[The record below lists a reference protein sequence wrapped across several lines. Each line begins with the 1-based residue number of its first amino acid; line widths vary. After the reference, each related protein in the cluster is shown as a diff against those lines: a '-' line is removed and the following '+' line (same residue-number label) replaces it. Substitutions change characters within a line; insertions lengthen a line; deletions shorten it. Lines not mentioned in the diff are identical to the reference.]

1 MISQNIS
8 FKNFKLK
15 NKNQKLKQKLIS
27 ILSEE
32 NEVINSLKKSYK
44 NNYTK
49 KLIKKFKNSKNFRL
63 IGMGGSILGTNTIYE
78 FLKYKIKKNFIF
90 VDNLQAKEN
99 KSEKKKFTNLIVSK
113 SGNTLETIVN
123 TNLYLKKKDKNI
135 FLTENKN
142 NYLYLLAQKL
152 KSEIVHH
159 NNFIGGRYSVLSEV
173 GMLPAE
179 LMGLNSKNFR
189 KFNDL
194 IKNKKFLNSLVNS
207 VSCIL
212 AFKKKNFTNSI
223 VLNYDDNSN
232 DFFYWYQQLVAES
245 LGKKN
250 QGILPIISKMP
261 KDNHSLM
268 QYYLEGVKNNFF
280 TLFFVKDKSSK
291 KINNNRIL
299 KSHSYLR
306 NKSLNQIS
314 FSQFCAT
321 QKVFRQRNI
330 PFRSFIIEKRNE
342 KNLGQ
347 LFSFFILE
355 TILLGMALKINPF
368 DQPAVEL
375 IKKQTKKILISK
387 NYF

>member
-15 NKNQKLKQKLIS
+15 NKNQKLKQKLRS

-90 VDNLQAKEN
+90 IDNLQTKEN

-179 LMGLNSKNFR
+179 LMGLDSK
-189 KFNDL
+189 KFKQFDSL
-194 IKNKKFLNSLVNS
+194 IKNKKFIKSLIDN
-207 VSCIL
+207 VSSTLKLI
-212 AFKKKNFTNSI
+212 KNKKNNSI
-223 VLNYDDNSN
+223 IINYDEKSENL
-232 DFFYWYQQLVAES
+232 FKWYQQLVAES
-245 LGKKN
+245 LGKDSI
-250 QGILPIISKMP
+250 GILPIVSNMP
-261 KDNHSLM
+261 KDNHSVM
-268 QYYLEGVKNNFF
+268 QLYLDGYKNNFF
-280 TLFFVKDKSSK
+280 TFFYVNENKTP
-291 KINNNRIL
+291 KINNIIFNKDNNYL
-299 KSHSYLR
+299 K
-306 NKSLNQIS
+306 NKNLSDIIYA
-314 FSQFCAT
+314 QFKAT
-321 QKVFRQRNI
+321 QNVFAKKNI
-330 PFRSFIIEKRNE
+330 PFRSFEIKKRNE
-342 KNLGQ
+342 KTLGE

-355 TILLGMALKINPF
+355 TILLGRALNINPYN
-368 DQPAVEL
+368 QPAVEL
-375 IKKQTKKILISK
+375 IKKETNKILL
-387 NYF
+387 

>member
-15 NKNQKLKQKLIS
+15 NKNYKLKQKLIS

-44 NNYTK
+44 NSYTK
-49 KLIKKFKNSKNFRL
+49 KLINKFKKSKNFRL

-90 VDNLQAKEN
+90 IDNLQAKQN
-99 KSEKKKFTNLIVSK
+99 KSQKKKFTNLIVSK

-179 LMGLNSKNFR
+179 LMGLDSK
-189 KFNDL
+189 KFKQFDSL
-194 IKNKKFLNSLVNS
+194 IKNKKFIKSLIDN
-207 VSCIL
+207 VSSTLKLI
-212 AFKKKNFTNSI
+212 KNKKNNSI
-223 VLNYDDNSN
+223 IINYDEKSENL
-232 DFFYWYQQLVAES
+232 FKWYQQLVAES
-245 LGKKN
+245 LGKDSI
-250 QGILPIISKMP
+250 GILPIVSNMP
-261 KDNHSLM
+261 KDNHSVM
-268 QYYLEGVKNNFF
+268 QLYLDGYKNNFF
-280 TLFFVKDKSSK
+280 TFFYVNENKTP
-291 KINNNRIL
+291 KINNIIFNKDKNYL
-299 KSHSYLR
+299 K
-306 NKSLNQIS
+306 NKNLSDIIYA
-314 FSQFCAT
+314 QFKAT
-321 QKVFRQRNI
+321 QNVFAKKNI
-330 PFRSFIIEKRNE
+330 PFRSFEIKKRNE
-342 KNLGQ
+342 KTLGE

-355 TILLGMALKINPF
+355 TILLGRALNINPYN
-368 DQPAVEL
+368 QPAVEL
-375 IKKQTKKILISK
+375 IKKETNKILL
-387 NYF
+387 

>member
-8 FKNFKLK
+8 FKNFILK

-44 NNYTK
+44 NSYTK

-90 VDNLQAKEN
+90 IDNLQAKDN

-123 TNLYLKKKDKNI
+123 TNLYIKKKDKNI

-142 NYLYLLAQKL
+142 NHLYLLAQKL

-179 LMGLNSKNFR
+179 LMGLDSK
-189 KFNDL
+189 KFKQFDSL
-194 IKNKKFLNSLVNS
+194 IKNKKFIKSLIDNVASTLKLIKNKKNNS
-207 VSCIL
+207 VI
-212 AFKKKNFTNSI
+212 I
-223 VLNYDDNSN
+223 NYDEKSENL
-232 DFFYWYQQLVAES
+232 FKWYQQLVAES
-245 LGKKN
+245 LGKDSI
-250 QGILPIISKMP
+250 GILPIVSNMP
-261 KDNHSLM
+261 KDNHSVM
-268 QYYLEGVKNNFF
+268 QLYLDGYQNNFF
-280 TLFFVKDKSSK
+280 TFFYVNESK
-291 KINNNRIL
+291 TPKINNIIF
-299 KSHSYLR
+299 
-306 NKSLNQIS
+306 NKDNYSIKNKNLSDIIYA
-314 FSQFCAT
+314 QFKAT
-321 QKVFRQRNI
+321 QNVFAKKNI
-330 PFRSFIIEKRNE
+330 PFRSFEIKKRNE
-342 KNLGQ
+342 KTLGE

-355 TILLGMALKINPF
+355 TILLGRALNINPYN
-368 DQPAVEL
+368 QPAVEL
-375 IKKQTKKILISK
+375 IKKETNKILL
-387 NYF
+387 

>member
-15 NKNQKLKQKLIS
+15 NKNQKLKQKLTS

-63 IGMGGSILGTNTIYE
+63 IGMGGSILGANTIYE

-179 LMGLNSKNFR
+179 LMGLDSK
-189 KFNDL
+189 KFKQFDSL
-194 IKNKKFLNSLVNS
+194 IKNKKFIKSLIDN
-207 VSCIL
+207 VSSTLKLI
-212 AFKKKNFTNSI
+212 KNKKNNSI
-223 VLNYDDNSN
+223 IINYDEKSENL
-232 DFFYWYQQLVAES
+232 FKWYQQLVAES
-245 LGKKN
+245 LGKDSI
-250 QGILPIISKMP
+250 GILPIVSNMP
-261 KDNHSLM
+261 KDNHSVM
-268 QYYLEGVKNNFF
+268 QLYLDGYKNNFF
-280 TLFFVKDKSSK
+280 TFFYVNENKTP
-291 KINNNRIL
+291 KINNSLFNKDNNYL
-299 KSHSYLR
+299 K
-306 NKSLNQIS
+306 NKNLSDIIYA
-314 FSQFCAT
+314 QFKAT
-321 QKVFRQRNI
+321 QNVFAKKNI
-330 PFRSFIIEKRNE
+330 PFRSFEIKKRNE
-342 KNLGQ
+342 KTLGE

-355 TILLGMALKINPF
+355 TILLGRALNINPYN
-368 DQPAVEL
+368 QPAVEL
-375 IKKQTKKILISK
+375 IKKETNKILL
-387 NYF
+387 

>member
-15 NKNQKLKQKLIS
+15 NKNQKLKQKLRS

-44 NNYTK
+44 NSYTK

-63 IGMGGSILGTNTIYE
+63 IGMGGSILGANTIYE

-90 VDNLQAKEN
+90 IDNLQAQEN
-99 KSEKKKFTNLIVSK
+99 KSEKKNFTNLIVSK

-179 LMGLNSKNFR
+179 LMGLDSK
-189 KFNDL
+189 KFKQFDSL
-194 IKNKKFLNSLVNS
+194 IKNKKFIKSLIDN
-207 VSCIL
+207 VSSTLKLI
-212 AFKKKNFTNSI
+212 KNKKNNSI
-223 VLNYDDNSN
+223 IINYDEKSENL
-232 DFFYWYQQLVAES
+232 FKWYQQLVAES
-245 LGKKN
+245 LGKDSV
-250 QGILPIISKMP
+250 GILPIVSNMP
-261 KDNHSLM
+261 KDNHSVM
-268 QYYLEGVKNNFF
+268 QLYLDGYKNNFF
-280 TLFFVKDKSSK
+280 TFFYVNESK
-291 KINNNRIL
+291 TPKINNIIFNKDINYL
-299 KSHSYLR
+299 K
-306 NKSLNQIS
+306 NKNLSDIIYA
-314 FSQFCAT
+314 QFKAT
-321 QKVFRQRNI
+321 QNVFAKKNI
-330 PFRSFIIEKRNE
+330 PFRSFEIKKRNE
-342 KNLGQ
+342 KTLGE

-355 TILLGMALKINPF
+355 TILLGRALNINPYN
-368 DQPAVEL
+368 QPAVEL
-375 IKKQTKKILISK
+375 IKKETNKILL
-387 NYF
+387 